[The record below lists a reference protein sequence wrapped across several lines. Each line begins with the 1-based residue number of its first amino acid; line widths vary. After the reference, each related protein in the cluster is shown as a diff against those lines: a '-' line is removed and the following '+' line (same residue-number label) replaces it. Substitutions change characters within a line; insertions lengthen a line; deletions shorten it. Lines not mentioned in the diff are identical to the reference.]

1 MGLTSLDNSW
11 ALLVLLC
18 KLWLSIYSLHERICI
33 RKYEWSIPWWTRAW
47 KWPQKQAVDRPYWSV
62 KWHKPTRIS
71 KLSISSLKAPK
82 IYYQDLDLQSHI
94 FNIRYYACNIFPGR
108 LGLCWWNQ
116 RQTSLLNE
124 CGLYFSKKKIQSYR
138 ENTKLPRSSSKFS
151 NEPKIE
157 PTAN

>member
-94 FNIRYYACNIFPGR
+94 FNIRYYACNIFPWYAR
-108 LGLCWWNQ
+108 LMLMKPTANKLVKWMWF
-116 RQTSLLNE
+116 L
-124 CGLYFSKKKIQSYR
+124 FFKKKNTERIQSYR
-138 ENTKLPRSSSKFS
+138 DQARSSLM
-151 NEPKIE
+151 NQR
-157 PTAN
+157 